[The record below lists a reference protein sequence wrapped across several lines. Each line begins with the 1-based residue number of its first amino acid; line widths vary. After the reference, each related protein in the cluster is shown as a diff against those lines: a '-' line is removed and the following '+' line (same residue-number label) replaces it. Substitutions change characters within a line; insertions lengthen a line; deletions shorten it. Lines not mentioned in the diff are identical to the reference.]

1 MFQHFSTLCMT
12 ELKPDEVV
20 GINNSTIYRATC
32 KSSSSETI
40 CKVYMKLPTLGFK
53 SYQPK
58 PNSLLQ
64 DFE

>member
-1 MFQHFSTLCMT
+1 MT
-12 ELKPDEVV
+12 ELKPDELV
-20 GINNSTIYRATC
+20 GIKNSAIYRATC